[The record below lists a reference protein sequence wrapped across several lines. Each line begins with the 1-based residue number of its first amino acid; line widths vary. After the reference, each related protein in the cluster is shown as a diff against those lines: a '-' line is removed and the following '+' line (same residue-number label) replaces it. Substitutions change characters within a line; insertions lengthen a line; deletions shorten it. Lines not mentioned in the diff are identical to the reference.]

1 MIKRWLLFGLGGGLT
16 TSFTYLIYLSLNH
29 LIDYQWAY
37 FIGYFLGVLLAYWFN
52 TVIVF
57 KAELH
62 WKGLFTYPL
71 IYVLQYLIS
80 AALLGTLVEQFNIS
94 QQLAPLLV
102 IAAMVPLTYYL
113 NKLVIGLSNKR
124 NPAHLKEKK

>member
-102 IAAMVPLTYYL
+102 IAAMVPLTYFL
-113 NKLVIGLSNKR
+113 NKLVIGLPNKR
-124 NPAHLKEKK
+124 KSTHLKEKK

>member
-80 AALLGTLVEQFNIS
+80 AALLGTLVEHFNIS

-113 NKLVIGLSNKR
+113 NKLIIGLPNKR
-124 NPAHLKEKK
+124 KPAQK